1 MTIKKI
7 KTNDGVEHSID
18 YEGLENK
25 PIAVADY
32 VNLTSE
38 GSITIE
44 SGSEISFDL
53 SSYLPDDG
61 CNYLVSLNVALAT
74 NNSAYLWAFTD
85 LLSDKYSYC
94 VGRIITYGSRVFGGS
109 ATQVLVGPG
118 RTIGLYN
125 SADGTASGVYV
136 RLVHYMKVS

>member
-7 KTNDGVEHSID
+7 KDSSGQEHGID
-18 YEGLENK
+18 YEALENK
-25 PIAVADY
+25 PIAVANY
-32 VNLTSE
+32 VYLTSE
-38 GSITIE
+38 SAVTIG
-44 SGSEISFDL
+44 SGSELSFDL
-53 SSYLPDDG
+53 SSYLPNDG
-61 CNYLVSLNVALAT
+61 CNYLVSLNVAFAT
-74 NNSAYLWAFTD
+74 SNSAYLWAFTD

-109 ATQVLVGPG
+109 TTQVLVGPG

-136 RLVHYMKVS
+136 RLVHYIKVS